1 MGETVTRCYHPS
13 MSRFTLIKNLDRP
26 SLDPIQ
32 VKYCDSFLSRLRGYT
47 FRHKIDRDEGLLLV
61 HPRDGRLDTSIH
73 MLGVWFDL
81 SIVWIN
87 AGLVVVDKVLAR
99 RWRPAYFPQKPAK
112 YILEIHAERWDD
124 FRVGDQVWLKDA

>member
-1 MGETVTRCYHPS
+1 
-13 MSRFTLIKNLDRP
+13 
-26 SLDPIQ
+26 
-32 VKYCDSFLSRLRGYT
+32 
-47 FRHKIDRDEGLLLV
+47 
-61 HPRDGRLDTSIH
+61 

-99 RWRPAYFPQKPAK
+99 RWRPAYFPQKPAM